1 MNKKIEH
8 MAMKSH
14 LWTKN
19 PQGTARFQFNQ
30 SLILAWDLWMVM
42 KTVVQNG

>member
-1 MNKKIEH
+1 MKIEH

-19 PQGTARFQFNQ
+19 PQAIGKISVHPKPYWHAIYEW
-30 SLILAWDLWMVM
+30 S
-42 KTVVQNG
+42 